1 MSKVSV
7 IIRCYNEEAHIGRL
21 LSGIT
26 QQTVKDLE
34 IIVVDSGSTDAT
46 LSIASRY
53 PVKIVHIEKEDF
65 SFGYSL
71 NQGCEVATGECVV
84 TASAHVYPVYH
95 DWIERLISHF
105 EDDRIG
111 LVYGKQRGNEV
122 TKFSE
127 HQVFAKWFP
136 EESVTNQ
143 SHPFCNNANAV
154 IRRSLWEQFRYDE
167 TLTGLE
173 DLAWA
178 KQILAAGN
186 RIVYDAEAEI
196 IHVHEETNKQ
206 LYNRYRREAIALKA
220 VMPHEQFN
228 FVDFCRMLT
237 SNVIS
242 DMRVAH
248 QSARLASNMPGILSF
263 RWNQFMGTWR
273 GFAQRGLVSTELR
286 NKFYYPNSDI
296 EKVSDGSR
304 GSQKNAIDY
313 TQNVE

>member
-1 MSKVSV
+1 MSQVSV

-21 LSGIT
+21 LKGIT
-26 QQTVKDLE
+26 QQNVNNPE

-53 PVKIVHIEKEDF
+53 PVRIVHIEKEDF

-71 NQGCEVATGECVV
+71 NRGCKAATGDYLVI
-84 TASAHVYPVYH
+84 ASAHVYPVYH
-95 DWIERLISHF
+95 DWIQRLISHF
-105 EDDRIG
+105 DDDRIG
-111 LVYGKQRGNEV
+111 LVYGKQRGNKV

-136 EESVTNQ
+136 DESVANQ
-143 SHPFCNNANAV
+143 SHPFCNNANAA

-178 KQILAAGN
+178 TQILAAGY
-186 RIVYDAEAEI
+186 RIAYDAEAQI

-206 LYNRYRREAIALKA
+206 IYNRYRREAIALKA
-220 VMPHEQFN
+220 IMPHEQFN
-228 FVDFCRMLT
+228 FVDFCKMLT
-237 SNVIS
+237 TNIIS

-248 QSARLASNMPGILSF
+248 HAGQLAANVPGILSF
-263 RWNQFMGTWR
+263 RWVQFIGTWR

-286 NKFYYPNSDI
+286 GKFYYPRSDI
-296 EKVSDGSR
+296 EKVIDGSAAT
-304 GSQKNAIDY
+304 QKNAIDY
-313 TQNVE
+313 SPNVE

>member
-1 MSKVSV
+1 MPKVSI

-21 LSGIT
+21 LSGIM
-26 QQTVKDLE
+26 QQNLKDPD

-53 PVKIVHIEKEDF
+53 PVKIVHIEKQNF

-71 NQGCEVATGECVV
+71 NQGCEAATGDYLVI
-84 TASAHVYPVYH
+84 ASAHVYPVYH
-95 DWIERLISHF
+95 DWINRLIAHF

-111 LVYGKQRGNEV
+111 LVYGKQRGNDV

-127 HQVFAKWFP
+127 HQVLTKWFP
-136 EESVTNQ
+136 DESVSNQ
-143 SHPFCNNANAV
+143 SHPFCNNANAA

-186 RIVYDAEAEI
+186 RIAYDAEAEI

-237 SNVIS
+237 TNIIS
-242 DMRVAH
+242 DIHAAH
-248 QSARLASNMPGILSF
+248 RTGLLASNVRGILSF

-286 NKFYYPNSDI
+286 SKFYYPHSGR
-296 EKVSDGSR
+296 EKVAEESGA
-304 GSQKNAIDY
+304 SQKNAIDY

>member
-1 MSKVSV
+1 MPKVSV

-26 QQTVKDLE
+26 QQNIKDLE

-46 LSIASRY
+46 LSIATRY

-71 NQGCEVATGECVV
+71 NQGCKAAAGDYLVI
-84 TASAHVYPVYH
+84 ASAHVYPVYH
-95 DWIERLISHF
+95 DWIERLIAHF
-105 EDDRIG
+105 DDDRIG
-111 LVYGKQRGNEV
+111 LVYGKQRGNDV

-127 HQVFAKWFP
+127 HEIFSKWFP
-136 EESVTNQ
+136 DESVPNQ
-143 SHPFCNNANAV
+143 LHPFCNNANAAV
-154 IRRSLWEQFRYDE
+154 RRSLWEQFRYDE

-186 RIVYDAEAEI
+186 RIAYDAEAKI

-237 SNVIS
+237 TNIIS
-242 DMRVAH
+242 DIRAAQH
-248 QSARLASNMPGILSF
+248 AGLLASNVPGIFSF

-286 NKFYYPNSDI
+286 SKFYYPHSGR
-296 EKVSDGSR
+296 EKVAEESGV
-304 GSQKNAIDY
+304 SQKNAIDY